1 MQIKIKELNEKA
13 DAAIEARDSFKAAQ
27 RNLLASIAEVIE
39 SNGTVEFRPNKK
51 WHDNLNN
58 PETRDQAMSDALN
71 EEGTALD
78 YRMEDCR
85 PSQGFIKKMEIED
98 DAVIFTLE
106 DIDSGKEVRVS
117 GDDVIDFVPVV
128 EFLELCTA

>member
-39 SNGTVEFRPNKK
+39 SNGTVEFRPSKK

-78 YRMEDCR
+78 YRTEDCR